1 MKQHQII
8 RAYKSMKKL
17 ADQDLPIKTAY
28 RIHRMMMG
36 MGPAWEFQREE
47 EDKILRKL
55 KPKVMENGRLEF
67 SSPEDAQAFKNK
79 LEEIGGMEAEGVD
92 VEPIAMQIPNGAIL
106 SANDI
111 DSLTGFIEFTEE

>member
-1 MKQHQII
+1 MKQRQII

-28 RIHRMMMG
+28 RIHRMMMS

-79 LEEIGGMEAEGVD
+79 LEEIGGMEAEGA
-92 VEPIAMQIPNGAIL
+92 EIHPIKMNMPDGTIL

-111 DSLTGFIEFTEE
+111 DALTGFIEFTEE